1 MQFAQRY
8 LAGIETRRLMED
20 CMAHGER
27 VEFVFFL
34 RTDVVVPYLDLTP
47 LLNHAA
53 ALNASAAQSLSGGL
67 GHEFAMPAYVYVPQD
82 EDWGGLNDRFALFS
96 ACGFHLYAAKYL
108 DIVMGDLERTSSV
121 QGELQ
126 HLHVLDA
133 TPAVEIRRIPICYGV
148 FRRFNCQWAYSNP
161 KIAYGQ
167 EDCRRSGIP
176 HPTRYNFT
184 FAVDPLCET
193 DNRLKDGDLVRSGS
207 HGDNQKLIYL
217 IVNGTKCAIRN
228 GGVLV
233 NHGWSFY
240 DVKVSP
246 IELSLVPDGPN
257 IW

>member
-34 RTDVVVPYLDLTP
+34 RTDVVIPYLDLGP
-47 LLNHAA
+47 LLLHAA
-53 ALNASAAQSLSGGL
+53 ALNASAAGSLSR
-67 GHEFAMPAYVYVPQD
+67 HEFAMPAYVYVPQD

-108 DIVMGDLERTSSV
+108 EVVMSDLQSSSPV
-121 QGELQ
+121 QGEVQ
-126 HLHVLDA
+126 HMHVLA
-133 TPAVEIRRIPICYGV
+133 AAPAVEVRRIPICYGV

-161 KIAYGQ
+161 KLAYGQ

-184 FAVDPLCET
+184 FVVDPLCEA
-193 DNRLKDGDLVRSGS
+193 DHRLKEGDLVRSGNKA
-207 HGDNQKLIYL
+207 DNQKLVYL
-217 IVNGTKCAIRN
+217 IVNGTKCVIKH

-233 NHGWSFY
+233 RNGWGFG

-246 IELSLVPDGPN
+246 VELSQVPDGPN